1 MMIMLLMLDDPKKA
15 TVPPTCSGNVSKMIE
30 LGLSVHVDEPIL
42 QIAQRESK
50 TENDGGEVKSKS
62 EESTGGR

>member
-1 MMIMLLMLDDPKKA
+1 
-15 TVPPTCSGNVSKMIE
+15 MIE